1 MQAGYGPGDGGGVMR
16 KQLMAVV
23 AIAALAGGCREAD
36 RDTGAVDNERSGA
49 DTLIESETIK
59 DTTVITAD
67 TSIDVD
73 TVEKTDNIDDNR
85 E

>member
-1 MQAGYGPGDGGGVMR
+1 MR
-16 KQLMAVV
+16 KQLAAILAIMA
-23 AIAALAGGCREAD
+23 LSGGCKQAD
-36 RDTGAVDNERSGA
+36 RDTGELDDDRAGV
-49 DTLIESETIK
+49 DTLVESETVK

-73 TVEKTDNIDDNR
+73 TIQKTDNIEDKK

>member
-1 MQAGYGPGDGGGVMR
+1 MR
-16 KQLMAVV
+16 KQLAAILAIV
-23 AIAALAGGCREAD
+23 ALSGACKQAD
-36 RDTGAVDNERSGA
+36 RDTGEVNEDRAGV
-49 DTLIESETIK
+49 DTLVESETVK

-73 TVEKTDNIDDNR
+73 TVQKTDNIEDKK